1 MTFWGLSTHCLL
13 LKEKAFLRKQKEAE
27 GALRFFCLR
36 PHLRDSRCQKAAG
49 CPFGVRVN
57 PHFPKCRPDPILLP
71 ESFCVPLRRRG
82 PRGLSRNPSSDRYA
96 LVTPDSYTSKPKNAG
111 FRPLISY
118 KLSITPALCKVKRKR
133 PKEGEDSL
141 SLAMLDSSLREG
153 ASDCRQSQFPVIPNR

>member
-1 MTFWGLSTHCLL
+1 M
-13 LKEKAFLRKQKEAE
+13 RKQKEAE

-36 PHLRDSRCQKAAG
+36 PHLRDSRCPKAVG

-96 LVTPDSYTSKPKNAG
+96 VEVPEFLYRKTKKRWLPALDFVQIEYNT
-111 FRPLISY
+111 RPL
-118 KLSITPALCKVKRKR
+118 
-133 PKEGEDSL
+133 
-141 SLAMLDSSLREG
+141 
-153 ASDCRQSQFPVIPNR
+153 QSQAKAPERRRGLPQSRFARQLPQRGSLKAFPAHGEGGRAAAG